1 MDAVSERKV
10 KVWFG
15 GCYREQWSENY
26 ILSII
31 YENRRCVEAAPGE
44 GGWLP
49 AGGDEE
55 LCRQLLSPDCPELMR
70 EYFQAAAT
78 VYDAVRECLRADSN
92 ATGSPSSC
100 TGRVTL
106 SPRLN
111 SCVC

>member
-31 YENRRCVEAAPGE
+31 YENRRCVEAVPGE

-78 VYDAVRECLRADSN
+78 VYDAVRECA
-92 ATGSPSSC
+92 
-100 TGRVTL
+100 
-106 SPRLN
+106 
-111 SCVC
+111 